1 MFVVAD
7 VLYRKCNTG
16 LSCALI
22 CDRVVVPA
30 HCSLIGW
37 ETKEKY
43 PLHCVCMTHKKYTH
57 IQIEYIII
65 CILYIYAVQI
75 LIQVPILFYSIP
87 FYSVLFY
94 SIFHSIL
101 YYILFYILFY
111 SLLLAENICL
121 CWIVLNQHLCWHI
134 KITWHIPSDRNHDHK
149 NWALNLSTIDRV
161 PIGPWIWLHWWCDSC
176 GQWS

>member
-43 PLHCVCMTHKKYTH
+43 PLHCVCMTHKKYTN

-65 CILYIYAVQI
+65 YILYAVLI
-75 LIQVPILFYSIP
+75 LIQVPILFYSI
-87 FYSVLFY
+87 L
-94 SIFHSIL
+94 FHSIL
-101 YYILFYILFY
+101 FCFILFYILFY
-111 SLLLAENICL
+111 SILFSFLYS
-121 CWIVLNQHLCWHI
+121 VLFFFA
-134 KITWHIPSDRNHDHK
+134 S
-149 NWALNLSTIDRV
+149 
-161 PIGPWIWLHWWCDSC
+161 
-176 GQWS
+176 